1 MRTYID
7 RPQFLPAPDP
17 SAPDPSGPDS
27 SGADRSPLSRHGAL
41 PREEAELLL
50 GSDELAEALA
60 DGSWV
65 EPFGGVVLPAALS
78 DDPMARAA
86 AALLRA
92 GDQAVISGPTAVAMH
107 GCGPADDEAVHVT
120 VPYDR
125 DVRSRDELVVHH
137 AWFRETDV
145 IELDGLRV
153 QALDVAL
160 ADVLCTGP
168 QRRALDCLERALS
181 RLGSGAEHFRALV
194 GERLSR
200 RRDRRGTR
208 KAYALLELAWAH
220 PTVAGVAL

>member
-7 RPQFLPAPDP
+7 RPQFLPAPDN
-17 SAPDPSGPDS
+17 SGPDT
-27 SGADRSPLSRHGAL
+27 SGPSRHGAL
-41 PREEAELLL
+41 PRDEAERLL
-50 GSDELAEALA
+50 GPDELAEALA
-60 DGSWV
+60 AGAWV
-65 EPFGGVVLPAALS
+65 EPFAGVVLPAALG
-78 DDPMARAA
+78 DDPRARAA

-92 GDQAVISGPTAVAMH
+92 GDQAVLSGPTAVAMH
-107 GCGPADDEAVHVT
+107 GCGPVEHAVHVT

-125 DVRSRDELVVHH
+125 DMRSRDELVVHH
-137 AWFRETDV
+137 AWLRETDV

-181 RLGSGAEHFRALV
+181 RLGSSAEHFRALV
-194 GERLSR
+194 GERLTR

-208 KAYALLELAWAH
+208 KAYALLELAWVR
-220 PTVAGVAL
+220 PSVAGVMR